1 MDDGRTDE
9 MDGTDRP
16 KDRQD
21 KDKMDRGT
29 DATYRQDK
37 RIDRTDRKTLDKL

>member
-1 MDDGRTDE
+1 

-21 KDKMDRGT
+21 KDKIDRRT
-29 DATYRQDK
+29 DATDRKDK
-37 RIDRTDRKTLDKL
+37 RIDRTDRKTLDQL